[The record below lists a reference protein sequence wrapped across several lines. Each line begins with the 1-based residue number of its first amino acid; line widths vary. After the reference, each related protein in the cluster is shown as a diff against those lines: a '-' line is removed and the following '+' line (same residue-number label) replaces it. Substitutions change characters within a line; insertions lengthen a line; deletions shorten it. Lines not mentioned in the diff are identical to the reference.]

1 MNPQDRQH
9 LLATEPN
16 PDPGSDYAVAI
27 VMKTPASPIVGAV
40 DVSIHYVPDKLI
52 LKPQGVRDY
61 LSALVRPEWP
71 TVEAMAI
78 SLRDDISNET
88 VPRWLEVR
96 VTPIENAHL
105 GYRQSVILED
115 RQPQWDNSSLLA
127 RIRPL

>member
-1 MNPQDRQH
+1 
-9 LLATEPN
+9 
-16 PDPGSDYAVAI
+16 
-27 VMKTPASPIVGAV
+27 MKTPASPIVGAV

-61 LSALVRPEWP
+61 LSELVRSEWP

-88 VPRWLEVR
+88 VPRWLGVR